1 MLFNFVEGRSTCGED
16 GAKPDEE
23 ENEHKRRTA
32 ANSADDLGFDIDNL
46 RIFIMMLVV
55 GRVVGSW

>member
-1 MLFNFVEGRSTCGED
+1 MLFNFVKGRSTCGEE
-16 GAKPDEE
+16 GANPDEE

-46 RIFIMMLVV
+46 RIMLLVGVV
-55 GRVVGSW
+55 RKEC